1 MKSDI
6 AFISPISHTRLIGTI
21 NWLSLLSAML
31 WGWAWLSP
39 SGDQAFNRM
48 AVVMVVAGAVLIGY
62 RFIIRRKLADEN
74 EWRRG
79 VKAQLRIIG
88 AIGLTALVAILSAEA
103 SNYALFEKW
112 RSRRGGL

>member
-1 MKSDI
+1 
-6 AFISPISHTRLIGTI
+6 
-21 NWLSLLSAML
+21 
-31 WGWAWLSP
+31 
-39 SGDQAFNRM
+39 
-48 AVVMVVAGAVLIGY
+48 MVVAGAVLIGY

-88 AIGLTALVAILSAEA
+88 AIGLTALVAILSVEA
-103 SNYALFEKW
+103 SNYAMFEKR